1 MSRHPGDIRIYLK
14 TVCLTVYQNAE
25 KDSPLHA
32 VRVIRIEISG
42 RAGDPDCDIGMQL
55 LLYRPR
61 HRLRALLRVDA
72 VSLDHLRIN
81 ADKNF
86 CLIQIR
92 HIPARKDRRCP
103 LRIGDHR
110 CKQSR
115 GTALHRGDRGV
126 SGDESFNEPGS
137 ICRFSII

>member
-1 MSRHPGDIRIYLK
+1 M
-14 TVCLTVYQNAE
+14 YQNAE
-25 KDSPLHA
+25 KYPSLHA
-32 VRVIRIEISG
+32 VRIVRIKISG

-61 HRLRALLRVDA
+61 HRLRTLLRVDT
-72 VSLDHLRIN
+72 VSLKHLRID

-86 CLIQIR
+86 RFIQIC

-110 CKQSR
+110 CDQTGSA
-115 GTALHRGDRGV
+115 ALHCRDRGV
-126 SGDESFNEPGS
+126 RGDEFFDELSN